1 MEKQTNTEQEEPET
15 MSFDY
20 SKCRPGKKILL
31 QCVALLALLLLPT
44 ALYALDNAS
53 YAQEIRKYVDEDKV
67 YLLENIRQKVT
78 RKSEQIVIE
87 ALLSEDGP
95 QAFALYRKQ
104 LREYPDPAIDPLSSS
119 RIAAYNLVK
128 LSPPAEPELSA
139 SLPIPRKLSP
149 ELPDSTKQS
158 VTPRTGVPA
167 QPKTAGTKDT
177 TKAITALRAKA
188 LGASLTAPKEIKSM
202 TGTGTCTLQF
212 GSFSNKENAETLAGK
227 MAGKLPVEIV
237 LQGRMHKVQL
247 KTNYTS
253 HEEAIAAAKKLPFD
267 SIVVPVR

>member
-1 MEKQTNTEQEEPET
+1 

-44 ALYALDNAS
+44 VLYALDNVS

-87 ALLSEDGP
+87 AILSEDGP

-119 RIAAYNLVK
+119 RIAAYNLLVK

-139 SLPIPRKLSP
+139 SLPIPRKLTP
-149 ELPDSTKQS
+149 ELPDTTKQS
-158 VTPRTGVPA
+158 VTPRIGSGAPA
-167 QPKTAGTKDT
+167 QPKTAGAKDT
-177 TKAITALRAKA
+177 TKSITALRAKA
-188 LGASLTAPKEIKSM
+188 LGASLTAPKEIKNM
-202 TGTGTCTLQF
+202 TGTGTGTCTLQF
-212 GSFSNKENAETLAGK
+212 GSFSNRENAETLLGK